1 MPPIKPREIIIIFRG
16 NRIAMESPVMRVFQ
30 LDIVQTL
37 IGIDMAVTDDLDLWL
52 VRDGLEIGM

>member
-1 MPPIKPREIIIIFRG
+1 
-16 NRIAMESPVMRVFQ
+16 MESPVMRVFQ